1 MPEPSERDF
10 VIGPLPVIRHSSFV
24 IRNLISMGLFAKFK
38 AGLQKTHA
46 RLTHEIKRIVTR
58 SPKLTAESLEEIEH
72 ALIAADLGMA
82 MTTQIVTAVKLAYE
96 SQGTAGLDYLA
107 IARAEIEKSLS
118 ANQPKLREIPG
129 STCVVSIVGVNGTG
143 KTTTSAKLAH
153 YFQAQKKTVLLA
165 ACDTFRAAAIEQ
177 IKLWGA
183 RLKVEVIAGNYGA
196 DAASVAHDAVTAAQA
211 RKADYLFIDTAGR
224 LHTKHNLMQE
234 LQKLHRVIGKQLAG
248 APHEVLLVLDATTGM
263 NALNQAREFHKAV
276 PLTGLVVTKL
286 DGTSKGGMVVAI
298 QKELGLP
305 IKFIGLGEQA
315 DDLQPFDAKQYAEAL
330 FTEKE

>member
-1 MPEPSERDF
+1 
-10 VIGPLPVIRHSSFV
+10 
-24 IRNLISMGLFAKFK
+24 MGLFSKFK
-38 AGLQKTHA
+38 AGLAKTHSK
-46 RLTHEIKRIVTR
+46 LVHEIKRIVTR
-58 SPKLTAESLEEIEH
+58 SPRLTADSIEELEA
-72 ALIAADLGMA
+72 ALIAADLGTA
-82 MTTQIVTAVKLAYE
+82 MTAQIISAVKKNYE
-96 SQGTAGLDYLA
+96 TQGGAGLDFLA
-107 IARAEIEKSLS
+107 IAQSEIEKSLVGQAS
-118 ANQPKLREIPG
+118 RLSLKEIPG
-129 STCVVSIVGVNGTG
+129 GVCVVSIVGVNGTG

-153 YFQAQKKTVLLA
+153 YFQSQNKSVLLA

-177 IKLWGA
+177 LKLRGA
-183 RLKVEVIAGNYGA
+183 RLKVDVIAGNYGA

-211 RKADYLFIDTAGR
+211 RKINFLFIDTAGR

-276 PLTGLVVTKL
+276 PLTGLIVTKL

-305 IKFIGLGEQA
+305 IKFIGLGEQP
-315 DDLQPFDAKQYAEAL
+315 DDLQPFDARQFAQAL
-330 FTEKE
+330 FEE